1 MITIYVDS
9 FYTASEVHKFIQNS
23 LNTYGYVSLGDILY
37 VAGYPHTTFTYD
49 SVLFHEELKKQDMP
63 IVPAYIDKTKPHT
76 LVIPSDRYTMMFNCI
91 NKNDSA
97 TKAETLSTADKI
109 KLAGITA
116 SATIRSRVIPKP
128 TNYLPEIK
136 NVKFNGPA
144 TIVFWADGT
153 KTVVKCQ
160 DGDDYS
166 EEVGLAMC
174 IVKKA
179 FGNTSKYND
188 IFKKWCPSYDIDT
201 NANDDHLSEAFKQFR
216 DHVLKTFNE
225 II

>member
-23 LNTYGYVSLGDILY
+23 LNTYGYVSLGDILHK
-37 VAGYPHTTFTYD
+37 AGYPHTTFTYD
-49 SVLFHEELKKQDMP
+49 NVLFHEELKKQEMP

-91 NKNDSA
+91 NKNDSS
-97 TKAETLSTADKI
+97 TKA
-109 KLAGITA
+109 G
-116 SATIRSRVIPKP
+116 IRSRAIPKP

-160 DGDDYS
+160 NGDDYS

-174 IVKKA
+174 IVKKV

-188 IFKKWCPSYDIDT
+188 IFKKWCPSYDAET
-201 NANDDHLSEAFKQFR
+201 DDDEYFSEAYKQFR
-216 DHVLKTFNE
+216 NYVLKTFNE

>member
-9 FYTASEVHKFIQNS
+9 YNTAAEVRKFIRDS
-23 LNTYGYVSLGDILY
+23 LDNFGCVSLDEILY
-37 VAGYPHTTFTYD
+37 VAGYQYNTQTYNNI
-49 SVLFHEELKKQDMP
+49 LFYKEVEQTSIMP
-63 IVPAYIDKTKPHT
+63 IHSDRSKGYKLI
-76 LVIPSDRYTMMFNCI
+76 IPSNRYTMMFKCI
-91 NKNDSA
+91 NKNDS
-97 TKAETLSTADKI
+97 TTEHSTL
-109 KLAGITA
+109 
-116 SATIRSRVIPKP
+116 IPKSSP
-128 TNYLPEIK
+128 KPANYLPEIK

-179 FGNTSKYND
+179 FGNKSKYND
-188 IFKKWCPSYDIDT
+188 IFKKWCPSYDTETD
-201 NANDDHLSEAFKQFR
+201 ADDYLSEACKQFR
-216 DHVLKTFNE
+216 NNVLKAFNK

>member
-9 FYTASEVHKFIQNS
+9 FNTAEEVCKFIQNS
-23 LNTYGYVSLGDILY
+23 LNDCGCVSLGDILY
-37 VAGYPHTTFTYD
+37 IAGYPHTTWID
-49 SVLFHEELKKQDMP
+49 DNILFYQELKELKMP
-63 IVPAYIDKTKPHT
+63 TAPDYVDKTKPYT

-91 NKNDSA
+91 SKIDSA
-97 TKAETLSTADKI
+97 TRAEILNAADNTKFDSVIASTTFIPKC
-109 KLAGITA
+109 T
-116 SATIRSRVIPKP
+116 PKP

-160 DGDDYS
+160 NGDNYS

-188 IFKKWCPSYDIDT
+188 IFKKWCPRYNTET
-201 NANDDHLSEAFKQFR
+201 NANDYLSEAYKQFR
-216 DHVLKTFNE
+216 SRILKTFNE

>member
-9 FYTASEVHKFIQNS
+9 YNTAAEVCKFIQNS
-23 LNTYGYVSLGDILY
+23 LNDYGCVSLGDILHK
-37 VAGYPHTTFTYD
+37 AGYPRTTFVYD
-49 SVLFHEELKKQDMP
+49 NILFYAELKRLKMP
-63 IVPAYIDKTKPHT
+63 TVPAYVDKTKPYT
-76 LVIPSDRYTMMFNCI
+76 LVIPSDRYTMMFNCVGKI
-91 NKNDSA
+91 DSVA
-97 TKAETLSTADKI
+97 RAEILNAADKT
-109 KLAGITA
+109 KRDGIVA
-116 SATIRSRVIPKP
+116 RATLIPKP

-160 DGDDYS
+160 GGDDYS

-188 IFKKWCPSYDIDT
+188 IFKKWCPSYDSETD
-201 NANDDHLSEAFKQFR
+201 ADDYLSEAYEQFKN
-216 DHVLKTFNE
+216 HILKTFND

>member
-1 MITIYVDS
+1 MITIHVNSYN
-9 FYTASEVHKFIQNS
+9 TAAEVCKIVQNS
-23 LNTYGYVSLGDILY
+23 LDNFGCVSLGDILRK
-37 VAGYPHTTFTYD
+37 AGYPHPTWAYD
-49 SVLFHEELKKQDMP
+49 NILFYEELRRLKMST
-63 IVPAYIDKTKPHT
+63 VPAYIDKSKPYT
-76 LVIPSDRYTMMFNCI
+76 IVIPSDRYTMMLNCAGKI
-91 NKNDSA
+91 DSA
-97 TKAETLSTADKI
+97 ARAEILNAADKT
-109 KLAGITA
+109 KRDGIVA
-116 SATIRSRVIPKP
+116 RATLIPKP

-166 EEVGLAMC
+166 EEIGLAMC
-174 IVKKA
+174 IVKKV

-188 IFKKWCPSYDIDT
+188 IFKKWCNSYDT
-201 NANDDHLSEAFKQFR
+201 ETDDDDYFSEAYKQFR

>member
-1 MITIYVDS
+1 MITIYVNS
-9 FYTASEVHKFIQNS
+9 YNTAAEVCKIIQNS
-23 LNTYGYVSLGDILY
+23 LDNFGCVTLGDILRK
-37 VAGYPHTTFTYD
+37 AGYPHPTWAYD
-49 SVLFHEELKKQDMP
+49 NILFYEELRRLKMP
-63 IVPAYIDKTKPHT
+63 IVPAFIDKTKPYT
-76 LVIPSDRYTMMFNCI
+76 LVIPSDRHTMLFNCI
-91 NKNDSA
+91 NKNDS
-97 TKAETLSTADKI
+97 TTEHSTL
-109 KLAGITA
+109 
-116 SATIRSRVIPKP
+116 IPKSSP
-128 TNYLPEIK
+128 KPANYLPEIK

-174 IVKKA
+174 IAKKV

-188 IFKKWCPSYDIDT
+188 IFKKWCNSYDTETDT
-201 NANDDHLSEAFKQFR
+201 DDYLSEVYKQFR
-216 DHVLKTFNE
+216 NHVLKTFNE

>member
-9 FYTASEVHKFIQNS
+9 YNTAAEVCKFIQNS
-23 LNTYGYVSLGDILY
+23 LNTYGYVSLGDILCK
-37 VAGYPHTTFTYD
+37 AGYPHTTWTYD
-49 SVLFHEELKKQDMP
+49 NVLFHEELKKQEML

-91 NKNDSA
+91 NKNDST
-97 TKAETLSTADKI
+97 TKHS
-109 KLAGITA
+109 A
-116 SATIRSRVIPKP
+116 SVPKCTP
-128 TNYLPEIK
+128 KATNYLPEIK

-144 TIVFWADGT
+144 TIVFWEDGT

-174 IVKKA
+174 IVKKV
-179 FGNTSKYND
+179 FGNKSKYND
-188 IFKKWCPSYDIDT
+188 IFKKWCPSYDTETDT
-201 NANDDHLSEAFKQFR
+201 DDCLSEAYKQFR
-216 DHVLKTFNE
+216 NHVLKTFND

>member
-9 FYTASEVHKFIQNS
+9 YNTAAEVCKFIQNS
-23 LNTYGYVSLGDILY
+23 LNDYGCVSLGGILY
-37 VAGYPHTTFTYD
+37 VAGYQRTTFAHD
-49 SVLFHEELKKQDMP
+49 NILFYAELKRLKMP
-63 IVPAYIDKTKPHT
+63 IIPDYIDKTKPYT
-76 LVIPSDRYTMMFNCI
+76 IVIPSDRYTMMFNCVGKI
-91 NKNDSA
+91 DPA
-97 TKAETLSTADKI
+97 ARAEILNAADKT
-109 KLAGITA
+109 KRDGVVAR
-116 SATIRSRVIPKP
+116 ATLIPKP

-166 EEVGLAMC
+166 KEIGLAMC
-174 IVKKA
+174 IVKKV

-188 IFKKWCPSYDIDT
+188 IFKKWCPSYDT
-201 NANDDHLSEAFKQFR
+201 ETDDEYFSEAYKQFR
-216 DHVLKTFNE
+216 NYVLKTFNE

>member
-1 MITIYVDS
+1 MITIHVDS
-9 FYTASEVHKFIQNS
+9 YNTAAKICKFIQDS
-23 LNTYGYVSLGDILY
+23 LNDFGCVSLDDILY
-37 VAGYPHTTFTYD
+37 VAGYPHRVWGYNNI
-49 SVLFHEELKKQDMP
+49 LFYQELKELKMP
-63 IVPAYIDKTKPHT
+63 TVPDYINKTKPYT
-76 LVIPSDRYTMMFNCI
+76 LVIPSDRYSMMFNCI
-91 NKNDSA
+91 NKNNSTTKHSA
-97 TKAETLSTADKI
+97 LIPKCT
-109 KLAGITA
+109 
-116 SATIRSRVIPKP
+116 PKP

-174 IVKKA
+174 IIKKV

-188 IFKKWCPSYDIDT
+188 IFKKWCPSYDSET
-201 NANDDHLSEAFKQFR
+201 DDEYFSEAYKQFR
-216 DHVLKTFNE
+216 NYVLKTFNE

>member
-9 FYTASEVHKFIQNS
+9 FYTASEVHRFIRNS
-23 LNTYGYVSLGDILY
+23 LNTYGYISLGDILHK
-37 VAGYPHTTFTYD
+37 AGYPHTTWNYD
-49 SVLFHEELKKQDMP
+49 YVLFHEELKKQEML

-91 NKNDSA
+91 NRNDSA
-97 TKAETLSTADKI
+97 TKAEILSTNATSIPK
-109 KLAGITA
+109 A
-116 SATIRSRVIPKP
+116 SPKP

-174 IVKKA
+174 IVKKV

-188 IFKKWCPSYDIDT
+188 IFKKWCPSYDAET
-201 NANDDHLSEAFKQFR
+201 DDDEYFREAYKQFR
-216 DHVLKTFNE
+216 NYVLKTFNE

>member
-9 FYTASEVHKFIQNS
+9 FYTASEVHRFIRNS
-23 LNTYGYVSLGDILY
+23 LNTYGYISLGDILHK
-37 VAGYPHTTFTYD
+37 AGYPHTTWTYD
-49 SVLFHEELKKQDMP
+49 NVLFHEELKKQEML

-91 NKNDSA
+91 NKTGVLN
-97 TKAETLSTADKI
+97 TADKI
-109 KLAGITA
+109 NLAGITA
-116 SATIRSRVIPKP
+116 SATSIPKAVPKP

-160 DGDDYS
+160 AGDDYS
-166 EEVGLAMC
+166 KEVGLAMC
-174 IVKKA
+174 IVKKV

-188 IFKKWCPSYDIDT
+188 IFKKWCPSYESETDADGY
-201 NANDDHLSEAFKQFR
+201 LSEACKQFR
-216 DHVLKTFNE
+216 NHVLKTFDE

>member
-9 FYTASEVHKFIQNS
+9 FYTASEVHRFIRNS
-23 LNTYGYVSLGDILY
+23 LNTYGYISLGDILHK
-37 VAGYPHTTFTYD
+37 AGYPHTTWTYD
-49 SVLFHEELKKQDMP
+49 NVLFHEELKKQEMV

-91 NKNDSA
+91 NKTGVLN
-97 TKAETLSTADKI
+97 TADKI
-109 KLAGITA
+109 NLAGITA
-116 SATIRSRVIPKP
+116 SATSIPKAVPKP

-160 DGDDYS
+160 DRDDYS

-174 IVKKA
+174 IVKKV
-179 FGNTSKYND
+179 FGNKSKYND
-188 IFKKWCPSYDIDT
+188 IFKKWCPS
-201 NANDDHLSEAFKQFR
+201 
-216 DHVLKTFNE
+216 
-225 II
+225 

>member
-23 LNTYGYVSLGDILY
+23 LNTYGYVSLGDILHK
-37 VAGYPHTTFTYD
+37 AGYPHTTFTYD
-49 SVLFHEELKKQDMP
+49 NVLFHEELKKQEMP

-91 NKNDSA
+91 NKNNSVTKFDSA
-97 TKAETLSTADKI
+97 TSIPKA
-109 KLAGITA
+109 
-116 SATIRSRVIPKP
+116 VPKP

-166 EEVGLAMC
+166 KEVGLAMC
-174 IVKKA
+174 IVKKV

-188 IFKKWCPSYDIDT
+188 VFKKWCPNYDAET
-201 NANDDHLSEAFKQFR
+201 DDDEYFSEAYKQFR
-216 DHVLKTFNE
+216 NYVLKTFNE

>member
-9 FYTASEVHKFIQNS
+9 FYTASEVHRFIRNS
-23 LNTYGYVSLGDILY
+23 LNTYGYISLGDILHK
-37 VAGYPHTTFTYD
+37 AGYPHTTWTYD
-49 SVLFHEELKKQDMP
+49 NVLFHEELKKQEMV

-91 NKNDSA
+91 NKTGVLN
-97 TKAETLSTADKI
+97 TADKI
-109 KLAGITA
+109 NLAGITA
-116 SATIRSRVIPKP
+116 SATSIPKAVPKP

-136 NVKFNGPA
+136 SVKFDGPA
-144 TIVFWADGT
+144 TIVFWTDGT

-160 DGDDYS
+160 DADDYS

-174 IVKKA
+174 IVKKV
-179 FGNTSKYND
+179 FGNKSKYND
-188 IFKKWCPSYDIDT
+188 IFKTWCPSYDTETDT
-201 NANDDHLSEAFKQFR
+201 DDCLSEAYKQFR
-216 DHVLKTFNE
+216 NHVLKTFNE

>member
-9 FYTASEVHKFIQNS
+9 YNTAAEVHEFIRDT
-23 LNTYGYVSLGDILY
+23 LNNYGCISLGDILHK
-37 VAGYPHTTFTYD
+37 AGYPRTTFVYD
-49 SVLFHEELKKQDMP
+49 NILFYEELKELKMP
-63 IVPAYIDKTKPHT
+63 IVPAYVDKTKPYT
-76 LVIPSDRYTMMFNCI
+76 LVIPSDSYTMMFNCVGKI
-91 NKNDSA
+91 DLA
-97 TKAETLSTADKI
+97 ARAEILNAADKT
-109 KLAGITA
+109 KRDGIVA
-116 SATIRSRVIPKP
+116 RATLIPKP

-166 EEVGLAMC
+166 KEVGLAMC

-188 IFKKWCPSYDIDT
+188 IFKKWCPSYDSETD
-201 NANDDHLSEAFKQFR
+201 ADDCLSEAYEQFR
-216 DHVLKTFNE
+216 NHILKTFND

>member
-9 FYTASEVHKFIQNS
+9 YNTAAEIHEFIRDT
-23 LNTYGYVSLGDILY
+23 LNTYGCISLGDILHK
-37 VAGYPHTTFTYD
+37 AGYLHTTYTYD
-49 SVLFHEELKKQDMP
+49 NILFYEELKRLKMP
-63 IVPAYIDKTKPHT
+63 IVPAYVDKSKPYT
-76 LVIPSDRYTMMFNCI
+76 IAIPSDRYTMMFNCI

-116 SATIRSRVIPKP
+116 SATSIPKAVPKP
-128 TNYLPEIK
+128 TKYLPEIK
-136 NVKFNGPA
+136 KVKFNGPA

-153 KTVVKCQ
+153 KTIVKCQ

-188 IFKKWCPSYDIDT
+188 IFKKWCPSYDAETD
-201 NANDDHLSEAFKQFR
+201 ADDYLSEAYKQFR

>member
-9 FYTASEVHKFIQNS
+9 YNTAAEVCKFIRNS
-23 LNTYGYVSLGDILY
+23 LNTFGCVSLDEILY
-37 VAGYPHTTFTYD
+37 VAGYQYNPPTYNNI
-49 SVLFHEELKKQDMP
+49 LFYKEVEQTSIMP
-63 IVPAYIDKTKPHT
+63 IYSDRSKGYKLI
-76 LVIPSDRYTMMFNCI
+76 IPSNRYTMVFNCI
-91 NKNDSA
+91 NKNDS
-97 TKAETLSTADKI
+97 TTEHSTL
-109 KLAGITA
+109 
-116 SATIRSRVIPKP
+116 IPKSSP
-128 TNYLPEIK
+128 KPANYLPEIK

-174 IVKKA
+174 IVKKV

-188 IFKKWCPSYDIDT
+188 IFKKWCNRYDTKTDT
-201 NANDDHLSEAFKQFR
+201 DDYLSEVYKQFR
-216 DHVLKTFNE
+216 NHVLKTIDE

>member
-9 FYTASEVHKFIQNS
+9 YNTAAEVHEFIRYT
-23 LNTYGYVSLGDILY
+23 LNTYGCISLGDILY
-37 VAGYPHTTFTYD
+37 VAGYPHTTYTYD
-49 SVLFHEELKKQDMP
+49 NILFYEELKRLKMP
-63 IVPAYIDKTKPHT
+63 IVPAYVDKTKPYMI
-76 LVIPSDRYTMMFNCI
+76 VIPSDRYTMMFNCA
-91 NKNDSA
+91 NKSVL
-97 TKAETLSTADKI
+97 TEKHST
-109 KLAGITA
+109 
-116 SATIRSRVIPKP
+116 VIPKCTPIP

-166 EEVGLAMC
+166 KEVGLAMC

-188 IFKKWCPSYDIDT
+188 IFKKWCPSY
-201 NANDDHLSEAFKQFR
+201 NAETDDEYFSEAYKQFR
-216 DHVLKTFNE
+216 NYVLKTFNE

>member
-9 FYTASEVHKFIQNS
+9 FYVASEVHRFIQDS
-23 LNTYGYVSLGDILY
+23 LNTYGYVSLGDILCK
-37 VAGYPHTTFTYD
+37 AGYTHTDWTYD
-49 SVLFHEELKKQDMP
+49 NIIFHKELNEQKMP
-63 IVPAYIDKTKPHT
+63 IVPAYINKSK
-76 LVIPSDRYTMMFNCI
+76 LYMIVIPSDRYTMMFNCT
-91 NKNDSA
+91 NKSVL
-97 TKAETLSTADKI
+97 TEKHST
-109 KLAGITA
+109 
-116 SATIRSRVIPKP
+116 VIPKCTPKP

-179 FGNTSKYND
+179 FGNMSKYND
-188 IFKKWCPSYDIDT
+188 IFKKWCNSYDTETDT
-201 NANDDHLSEAFKQFR
+201 DDYLSEVYKQFR
-216 DHVLKTFNE
+216 NHVLKTFNE

>member
-9 FYTASEVHKFIQNS
+9 YNTAVEVRKFIRDT
-23 LNTYGYVSLGDILY
+23 LNTFGCVSLSDILY
-37 VAGYPHTTFTYD
+37 VAGRKDGPYTYNNI
-49 SVLFHEELKKQDMP
+49 LFYREAEQTSIMP
-63 IVPAYIDKTKPHT
+63 IY
-76 LVIPSDRYTMMFNCI
+76 SDRSKGYKLIIPYDNYTMMFDFA
-91 NKNDSA
+91 NKNDST
-97 TKAETLSTADKI
+97 TKH
-109 KLAGITA
+109 
-116 SATIRSRVIPKP
+116 SAFIPKCTPKP

-136 NVKFNGPA
+136 NVKFDGPA
-144 TIVFWADGT
+144 TIVFWADET

-174 IVKKA
+174 IAKKV

-188 IFKKWCPSYDIDT
+188 IFKKWCNSYDTETDT
-201 NANDDHLSEAFKQFR
+201 DDYLSEVYKQFR
-216 DHVLKTFNE
+216 NHVLKTFNE

>member
-9 FYTASEVHKFIQNS
+9 FYTASEVHRFIQNS
-23 LNTYGYVSLGDILY
+23 LNTYGYVSLGDILCK
-37 VAGYPHTTFTYD
+37 AGYTHTDWTYD
-49 SVLFHEELKKQDMP
+49 NIIFHKELNEQKMP
-63 IVPAYIDKTKPHT
+63 IVPAYVDKSKPYT
-76 LVIPSDRYTMMFNCI
+76 IAIPSDRYSMMFNCT
-91 NKNDSA
+91 NNA
-97 TKAETLSTADKI
+97 R
-109 KLAGITA
+109 
-116 SATIRSRVIPKP
+116 IRSRVIPKP

-188 IFKKWCPSYDIDT
+188 IFKKWCNNYDIETDD
-201 NANDDHLSEAFKQFR
+201 DDHVSETYKKFL
-216 DHVLKTFNE
+216 DHVIKTFNE

>member
-9 FYTASEVHKFIQNS
+9 FYTASEVHRFIQNS
-23 LNTYGYVSLGDILY
+23 LNTYGYVSLGDILCK
-37 VAGYPHTTFTYD
+37 AGYTHSDWTYD
-49 SVLFHEELKKQDMP
+49 NIIFHKELNDQKMP
-63 IVPAYIDKTKPHT
+63 IVPAYVDKTKPYT
-76 LVIPSDRYTMMFNCI
+76 LVIPSDRYSMMFNCI
-91 NKNDSA
+91 NKNNSTTKHSA
-97 TKAETLSTADKI
+97 L
-109 KLAGITA
+109 
-116 SATIRSRVIPKP
+116 IPKCTP
-128 TNYLPEIK
+128 KPANYLPEIK

-174 IVKKA
+174 IVKKV

-188 IFKKWCPSYDIDT
+188 IFKKWCNSYDIET
-201 NANDDHLSEAFKQFR
+201 NANDYLSEACKQFR
-216 DHVLKTFNE
+216 SHILKTFNE

>member
-9 FYTASEVHKFIQNS
+9 FNTAAKVCKFIQNS
-23 LNTYGYVSLGDILY
+23 LNDYGCVSLGDILY
-37 VAGYPHTTFTYD
+37 EAGYQHTTWIHD
-49 SVLFHEELKKQDMP
+49 DILFYQELKELKMP
-63 IVPAYIDKTKPHT
+63 TVPAYIDKTKPYT
-76 LVIPSDRYTMMFNCI
+76 LVIPSDRYTMMFSCI
-91 NKNDSA
+91 NKIDSA
-97 TKAETLSTADKI
+97 TR
-109 KLAGITA
+109 AGILNA
-116 SATIRSRVIPKP
+116 SDKTKLDGIISGATSIPKAVPKP

-160 DGDDYS
+160 GGDDYS

-188 IFKKWCPSYDIDT
+188 IFKKWCPRYDAET
-201 NANDDHLSEAFKQFR
+201 DDDEYFSEAYKQFR
-216 DHVLKTFNE
+216 NYVLKTFSE

>member
-1 MITIYVDS
+1 MITICVDS
-9 FYTASEVHKFIQNS
+9 FNTAAKVCKFIQNS
-23 LNTYGYVSLGDILY
+23 LNDYGCVSLGDILNK
-37 VAGYPHTTFTYD
+37 AGYPRTTFAHD
-49 SVLFHEELKKQDMP
+49 NILFYAELKRLKMP
-63 IVPAYIDKTKPHT
+63 IIPDYIDKTKPYT
-76 LVIPSDRYTMMFNCI
+76 IVIPSDRYTMMFNCV
-91 NKNDSA
+91 NKNRSS
-97 TKAETLSTADKI
+97 TKTGVLNTADKI
-109 KLAGITA
+109 NIAGITGN
-116 SATIRSRVIPKP
+116 ATIRSRVIPKP

-166 EEVGLAMC
+166 KEVGLAMC

-179 FGNTSKYND
+179 FGNMSKYND
-188 IFKKWCPSYDIDT
+188 IFKKWCPSYNVET
-201 NANDDHLSEAFKQFR
+201 DDDEYFSEAYKQFR
-216 DHVLKTFNE
+216 NYVLKTFNE

>member
-1 MITIYVDS
+1 MITIYVNS
-9 FYTASEVHKFIQNS
+9 FNTAAEVCKFIQDS
-23 LNTYGYVSLGDILY
+23 LNDYGCVSLGDILCK
-37 VAGYPHTTFTYD
+37 AGYTHTDWTYD
-49 SVLFHEELKKQDMP
+49 NIIFHKELNEQKMP
-63 IVPAYIDKTKPHT
+63 IVPAYVDKSKPYT
-76 LVIPSDRYTMMFNCI
+76 IAIPSDRYSMMFNCT
-91 NKNDSA
+91 NKN
-97 TKAETLSTADKI
+97 T
-109 KLAGITA
+109 
-116 SATIRSRVIPKP
+116 TIRSRVIPKP

-166 EEVGLAMC
+166 EELGLAMC
-174 IVKKA
+174 IVKKV

-188 IFKKWCPSYDIDT
+188 IFKKWCHRYDTET
-201 NANDDHLSEAFKQFR
+201 NANDYLSEACKQFR
-216 DHVLKTFNE
+216 SHILKTFNE

>member
-9 FYTASEVHKFIQNS
+9 YNTAAEVCKFIQNS
-23 LNTYGYVSLGDILY
+23 LNDYGFVSLGGILY
-37 VAGYPHTTFTYD
+37 VAGYPRTTFAHD
-49 SVLFHEELKKQDMP
+49 NILFYAELKRLKMP
-63 IVPAYIDKTKPHT
+63 IIPDYIDKTKPYT
-76 LVIPSDRYTMMFNCI
+76 IVIPSDRYTMMFNCVGKI
-91 NKNDSA
+91 DSA
-97 TKAETLSTADKI
+97 ARAEILNAANKTKHDGVVARATL
-109 KLAGITA
+109 
-116 SATIRSRVIPKP
+116 IPKP

-174 IVKKA
+174 IVKKV

-188 IFKKWCPSYDIDT
+188 IFKKWCNSYDT
-201 NANDDHLSEAFKQFR
+201 ETDDDYLSEAYEQFKN
-216 DHVLKTFNE
+216 HILKTFND

>member
-9 FYTASEVHKFIQNS
+9 FYTASEVHRFIQNS
-23 LNTYGYVSLGDILY
+23 LNTYGYVSLSDILCK
-37 VAGYPHTTFTYD
+37 AGYTHTDWTYD
-49 SVLFHEELKKQDMP
+49 NIIFNKELNEQKMP
-63 IVPAYIDKTKPHT
+63 IVPAYVDKSKPYT
-76 LVIPSDRYTMMFNCI
+76 IVIPSDRYTMMFNCAGKI
-91 NKNDSA
+91 DSA
-97 TKAETLSTADKI
+97 ARAEILNAADKT
-109 KLAGITA
+109 KRDGIVA
-116 SATIRSRVIPKP
+116 RATLIPKP

-188 IFKKWCPSYDIDT
+188 VFKKWCNSYDT
-201 NANDDHLSEAFKQFR
+201 ETDDDEYFSEAYKQFR
-216 DHVLKTFNE
+216 NYVLKTFNE

>member
-9 FYTASEVHKFIQNS
+9 FDTATEVRKFIRNT
-23 LNTYGYVSLGDILY
+23 LNTFGCVSLDEILY
-37 VAGYPHTTFTYD
+37 VAGYQHNSRTYNNI
-49 SVLFHEELKKQDMP
+49 LFYKEVEQTSIMP
-63 IVPAYIDKTKPHT
+63 IYSDRSKGYKLI
-76 LVIPSDRYTMMFNCI
+76 IPSVNYTMTFNCL
-91 NKNDSA
+91 NKTDSI
-97 TKAETLSTADKI
+97 TERSTLIPKFS
-109 KLAGITA
+109 
-116 SATIRSRVIPKP
+116 PKP

-166 EEVGLAMC
+166 EEIGLAMC
-174 IVKKA
+174 IAKKV

-188 IFKKWCPSYDIDT
+188 IFKKWCNSYDGGY
-201 NANDDHLSEAFKQFR
+201 
-216 DHVLKTFNE
+216 
-225 II
+225 

>member
-23 LNTYGYVSLGDILY
+23 LNTYGYVSLGDILCK
-37 VAGYPHTTFTYD
+37 AGYTHTDWTYD
-49 SVLFHEELKKQDMP
+49 NIIFHKELNEQKMP
-63 IVPAYIDKTKPHT
+63 IVPAYIDKTKPYT
-76 LVIPSDRYTMMFNCI
+76 LVIPSDRYTMMFNCA

-97 TKAETLSTADKI
+97 NAR
-109 KLAGITA
+109 
-116 SATIRSRVIPKP
+116 IRSRVIPKP
-128 TNYLPEIK
+128 ANYLPEIK

-160 DGDDYS
+160 NGDNYS

-174 IVKKA
+174 IVKKV

-188 IFKKWCPSYDIDT
+188 IFKKWCPRYDAET
-201 NANDDHLSEAFKQFR
+201 DDEYFSEAYKQFR
-216 DHVLKTFNE
+216 NYVLKTFNE

>member
-9 FYTASEVHKFIQNS
+9 YNTAAEVCKFIQNS
-23 LNTYGYVSLGDILY
+23 LNDYGYVSLGGILY
-37 VAGYPHTTFTYD
+37 VAGYPRTTFAHD
-49 SVLFHEELKKQDMP
+49 NILFYAELKRLKMP
-63 IVPAYIDKTKPHT
+63 IIPDYIDKTKPYT
-76 LVIPSDRYTMMFNCI
+76 IVIPSDRYTMMFNCVGKI
-91 NKNDSA
+91 DSA
-97 TKAETLSTADKI
+97 ARAEILNAADKT
-109 KLAGITA
+109 KRDGIVA
-116 SATIRSRVIPKP
+116 RATLIPKP
-128 TNYLPEIK
+128 ANYLPEIK

-166 EEVGLAMC
+166 KEVGLAMC
-174 IVKKA
+174 IVKKV

-188 IFKKWCPSYDIDT
+188 IFKKWCSSYDSET
-201 NANDDHLSEAFKQFR
+201 GADDYLSEAYEQFKN
-216 DHVLKTFNE
+216 HILKTFND

>member
-9 FYTASEVHKFIQNS
+9 YNTAAEVHEFIRDT
-23 LNTYGYVSLGDILY
+23 LNNYGCISLGDILHK
-37 VAGYPHTTFTYD
+37 AGYPRTTFAHD
-49 SVLFHEELKKQDMP
+49 NILFYAELKRLKMP
-63 IVPAYIDKTKPHT
+63 IIPDYIDKTKPYT
-76 LVIPSDRYTMMFNCI
+76 IVIPSDRYTMMFNCVGKI
-91 NKNDSA
+91 DLA
-97 TKAETLSTADKI
+97 ARAEILNAADKT
-109 KLAGITA
+109 KRDGIVA
-116 SATIRSRVIPKP
+116 RATLIPKP

-166 EEVGLAMC
+166 KEVGLAMC
-174 IVKKA
+174 IVKKV

-188 IFKKWCPSYDIDT
+188 IFKKWCSSYDSET
-201 NANDDHLSEAFKQFR
+201 GADDYLSEAYEQFKN
-216 DHVLKTFNE
+216 HILKTFND

>member
-9 FYTASEVHKFIQNS
+9 YNTAAEVHEFIRDT
-23 LNTYGYVSLGDILY
+23 LNTYGCISLGDILY
-37 VAGYPHTTFTYD
+37 VAGYPHTTYTYD
-49 SVLFHEELKKQDMP
+49 NILFYEELKRLKMP
-63 IVPAYIDKTKPHT
+63 IVPAYVDKTKPYMI
-76 LVIPSDRYTMMFNCI
+76 VIPSDRYTMMFNCA
-91 NKNDSA
+91 NKSVL
-97 TKAETLSTADKI
+97 TEKHST
-109 KLAGITA
+109 
-116 SATIRSRVIPKP
+116 VIPKCTPIP

-166 EEVGLAMC
+166 KEVGLAMC

-188 IFKKWCPSYDIDT
+188 IFKKWCPSY
-201 NANDDHLSEAFKQFR
+201 NAETDDEYFSEAYKQFR
-216 DHVLKTFNE
+216 NYVLKTFNE

>member
-9 FYTASEVHKFIQNS
+9 YNTAAEVCKFIQNS
-23 LNTYGYVSLGDILY
+23 LKVYGCVSLGDILY
-37 VAGYPHTTFTYD
+37 VAGYTRTTWVYHNI
-49 SVLFHEELKKQDMP
+49 LFYQELKELKIP
-63 IVPAYIDKTKPHT
+63 TVPDYVDKTKPYT
-76 LVIPSDRYTMMFNCI
+76 LVIPSDRYTMMFNCVGKI
-91 NKNDSA
+91 DSA
-97 TKAETLSTADKI
+97 ARAEILNAADKT
-109 KLAGITA
+109 KRDGIVA
-116 SATIRSRVIPKP
+116 RATLIPKP

-166 EEVGLAMC
+166 KEVGLAMC
-174 IVKKA
+174 IVKKV

-188 IFKKWCPSYDIDT
+188 VFKKWCSSYDAET
-201 NANDDHLSEAFKQFR
+201 NANGYLSEAYEQFKN
-216 DHVLKTFNE
+216 HILKTFND